1 MVFFWRWRNGFYKGR
16 YVEQREIRQL
26 HVIQK
31 ALGGIIKQG
40 EATEILPMSF
50 R

>member
-1 MVFFWRWRNGFYKGR
+1 MLFTEEKICRAKR
-16 YVEQREIRQL
+16 IRQL

-40 EATEILPMSF
+40 EATEILPMSS